1 MHASLSRILAEND
14 GIILPNDDFTNE
26 KMNVK
31 IRFPTR
37 EKPEKEKPS
46 SKFRRIARVIMK
58 TIVLEHRKPI
68 VIVNNEEINT
78 NNENNNQT
86 NQSNNGPAY
95 LREEHGGIKMWI
107 NSQTSEVSVRN
118 QSNSMKKKKKK
129 NHNNLNQHNHKTQL
143 IIIIIK
149 LLIKIV
155 LK

>member
-1 MHASLSRILAEND
+1 
-14 GIILPNDDFTNE
+14 
-26 KMNVK
+26 
-31 IRFPTR
+31 
-37 EKPEKEKPS
+37 
-46 SKFRRIARVIMK
+46 MK

-129 NHNNLNQHNHKTQL
+129 KNSQQFKSA
-143 IIIIIK
+143 II
-149 LLIKIV
+149 
-155 LK
+155 